1 MYPLYIAT
9 FHFNSIVVRRCIC
22 MFNTTVH
29 VSTLLT
35 HLTYRIKSVLEL
47 VDKNYH
53 IHASLNSKVSIY

>member
-1 MYPLYIAT
+1 
-9 FHFNSIVVRRCIC
+9 

-53 IHASLNSKVSIY
+53 IHASLNSKVSTRLCAVLHE